1 MLLVTIKYQTK
12 VIRKWTGRE
21 PSNRESMNIYVQSK
35 KKKHLLSW
43 HFVAPPMHA
52 CNSRAKIG
60 WCFGNEAN
68 AMQVNQSTRRRKTW
82 NWYTEHWKLIILG
95 RNHGL
100 IAWEKNPSLPLYK
113 IRTFWRPK
121 MNRQKISIFW
131 QKLWVTQERIK
142 LYSRLVNP
150 FGKILITRLYKTDVF
165 CGLEILVF
173 YLKRRQA

>member
-12 VIRKWTGRE
+12 VIQKWTGGE

-100 IAWEKNPSLPLYK
+100 IAWEKIQVCLY
-113 IRTFWRPK
+113 IRSVHSGG
-121 MNRQKISIFW
+121 QKWTAKKF
-131 QKLWVTQERIK
+131 QF
-142 LYSRLVNP
+142 
-150 FGKILITRLYKTDVF
+150 FGKSY
-165 CGLEILVF
+165 GLP
-173 YLKRRQA
+173 KRG